1 MVIYSFHFVVIW
13 FLSSTN
19 RDPSKVEIQ
28 EDPKDFQNETEDND
42 RTCSNTSDSFVMK
55 NTASAKPKGKRLKI
69 VEVDGENETTTSQNL
84 NGEGNIGEM
93 SNEGC
98 NDLDQQ
104 TEPLDRTTESGNLQS
119 AEKSQVEPEPELPA
133 LVQKAQNDGLKMFKL
148 GRFAE
153 AAEYY
158 TQAID
163 ILQKGKKA
171 KLMWNIIFW
180 T

>member
-19 RDPSKVEIQ
+19 RDPSKVEVQ

-119 AEKSQVEPEPELPA
+119 AEKSQVEPEPEFPA